1 MKSSIKHLLA
11 AALLVIAGSALAQA
25 TQPSTQDQTSSAA
38 QLAEQV
44 RRLNVRSPVAH
55 LTGQVMPI
63 PRNSVSQAAMTVLAT
78 PLATLNAPADG
89 VVIYQGPVAT
99 ASGEVDPGGLVLM
112 HGDGLYSVIS
122 SSMEW
127 QDVKL
132 LPPNGTSVVRGQSL
146 GNVNGGAVGRIPV
159 TWSLLSTA
167 DPRLLGLRNL
177 DQLNASLPPH
187 QAGFKTRSEA
197 LWAITSAQ
205 QLDTKRLL
213 DLGVLQINVG
223 IWKSDGYGF
232 RTVQGANDQGIAQDQ
247 LKITLKS
254 QAITWGERPVSLD
267 EAANVAFLLVKGVHD
282 VEISSGRIFKTEQ
295 RKSVEVQPGGV
306 TVQWIEKGR
315 QGDVTIA
322 KTGFAANAADTDLDR
337 VVEGQ
342 RASGGRASAR
352 QEART
357 SEILQALTAVA
368 EAPMPAGAAS
378 ADSAALDPLK
388 ASAQI
393 QQALAREAEAK
404 EQQRLT
410 QAANERQRLAQAI
423 AAQEQLRVAKE
434 AAAKEQLAR
443 AAEERERLAE
453 AAKAK
458 EQQRVA
464 QEAAA
469 KEQLA
474 RAAEERERLA
484 EAAKAKEQQRVAQ
497 EAAAKEQLA
506 RAAEERGRLVEA
518 ARAKELQRLAQESAA
533 REQLARTAEAKA
545 QARLA
550 EEAKEMQRVAQEA
563 AARERLAEAARA
575 QELERVAK
583 ESRVKE
589 QERLAKESAAKE
601 QARVALDARSRDE
614 ELTKLRQQIAKL
626 EDAKPVKEQKTV
638 YANRRALV
646 IGNDAYKQVT
656 QLVNA
661 REDAS
666 AMADSLRKVGYQ
678 VTLKLDLNE
687 KEMKIALRTFKSQ
700 IEGGD
705 EVLFFF
711 AGHGVQLGASNYLLP
726 IDIAGESEEQ
736 IKDDAMQLQK
746 VLDDINERK
755 AKLTLALIDA
765 CRDNPFKVAGRAIG
779 GRGLAPTTAAT
790 GQMVIFSA
798 GSGQQAL
805 DKMGPADKHKNG
817 VFTRVFLKE
826 MQLPGV
832 SIDRILRNVRTEVVE
847 MARSVGHEQ
856 VPAIYDQVVGDFY
869 FSK

>member
-11 AALLVIAGSALAQA
+11 AALLVIAGGALAQA
-25 TQPSTQDQTSSAA
+25 TQPLTQDQTSSAA
-38 QLAEQV
+38 QLAEQA
-44 RRLNVRSPVAH
+44 RRLDVRSPVA
-55 LTGQVMPI
+55 LAGQAMPI
-63 PRNSVSQAAMTVLAT
+63 PRNSVSQSGMTFLAT

-89 VVIYQGPVAT
+89 VVIYKGRIAT
-99 ASGEVDPGGLVLM
+99 ASGEVDAGGIVLM

-122 SSMEW
+122 SSMDW

-132 LPPNGTSVVRGQSL
+132 LPPNGTSVARGQFL
-146 GNVNGGAVGRIPV
+146 GNVNAGAVGRIPV

-187 QAGFKTRSEA
+187 QAGFKTSSEA
-197 LWAITSAQ
+197 LEAITSAQ
-205 QLDTKRLL
+205 QIDTKRLL

-315 QGDVTIA
+315 QGNVTIA

-337 VVEGQ
+337 LVEGQ
-342 RASGGRASAR
+342 RAGGGRASAR

-378 ADSAALDPLK
+378 ADGAALDPLK
-388 ASAQI
+388 ASTQV
-393 QQALAREAEAK
+393 QQALAREAEA
-404 EQQRLT
+404 QQRLA
-410 QAANERQRLAQAI
+410 QEAKERQRLAQEI
-423 AAQEQLRVAKE
+423 AAQEQQRVAKE
-434 AAAKEQLAR
+434 AAASEQLARAAEERERLAEVAKAKEQQRVAQEAAAREQLAR

-458 EQQRVA
+458 ER
-464 QEAAA
+464 
-469 KEQLA
+469 
-474 RAAEERERLA
+474 
-484 EAAKAKEQQRVAQ
+484 
-497 EAAAKEQLA
+497 
-506 RAAEERGRLVEA
+506 
-518 ARAKELQRLAQESAA
+518 QRLAQESAA
-533 REQLARTAEAKA
+533 REQLARAAEAKS

-589 QERLAKESAAKE
+589 QERLAKESVAKE
-601 QARVALDARSRDE
+601 QARVALDARARDE
-614 ELTKLRQQIAKL
+614 ELAKLRQQIAKL
-626 EDAKPVKEQKTV
+626 EDAKPAKEQKTV

-661 REDAS
+661 RADAI

-687 KEMKIALRTFKSQ
+687 KDMKIALRTFKSQ
-700 IEGGD
+700 VEGGD

-736 IKDDAMQLQK
+736 IKDDAMQLQR
-746 VLDDINERK
+746 VLDDIGERK

-805 DKMGPADKHKNG
+805 DKMGPTDKHKNG

-832 SIDRILRNVRTEVVE
+832 SIDRILRNVRTEVVA

>member
-11 AALLVIAGSALAQA
+11 AVLLVIAGGALAQA
-25 TQPSTQDQTSSAA
+25 TQPLTQDQTSSAA
-38 QLAEQV
+38 QLAEQA
-44 RRLNVRSPVAH
+44 RRLDVRSPVA
-55 LTGQVMPI
+55 LTGQAMPI

-99 ASGEVDPGGLVLM
+99 ANGEVDAGGLVLM

-122 SSMEW
+122 SSMDW

-132 LPPNGTSVVRGQSL
+132 LPPNGTSVARGQFL

-159 TWSLLSTA
+159 TWSLLSAA
-167 DPRLLGLRNL
+167 DARLVGLRNL

-187 QAGFKTRSEA
+187 QAGFKTSSEA
-197 LWAITSAQ
+197 LGAITSAQ
-205 QLDTKRLL
+205 QIDIKRLL

-232 RTVQGANDQGIAQDQ
+232 RTVQGANDPGIAQDQ

-337 VVEGQ
+337 LVEGQ

-404 EQQRLT
+404 EQ
-410 QAANERQRLAQAI
+410 
-423 AAQEQLRVAKE
+423 
-434 AAAKEQLAR
+434 LAR
-443 AAEERERLAE
+443 AAGERERLAE
-453 AAKAK
+453 ATKAK
-458 EQQRVA
+458 EQQRFA

-506 RAAEERGRLVEA
+506 RAAEARERLAEA

-533 REQLARTAEAKA
+533 REQLARAAEAK
-545 QARLA
+545 ARLA

-563 AARERLAEAARA
+563 VAKERLAEAARA

-589 QERLAKESAAKE
+589 QERLAKESVAKE

-614 ELTKLRQQIAKL
+614 ELVKLRQQIAKL

-656 QLVNA
+656 KLVNA
-661 REDAS
+661 REDAN

-746 VLDDINERK
+746 VLDDIGERK

-832 SIDRILRNVRTEVVE
+832 SIDRILRNVRTEVVA

>member
-11 AALLVIAGSALAQA
+11 AVLLVIAGGALAQT
-25 TQPSTQDQTSSAA
+25 TQPLTQDQTSSAA
-38 QLAEQV
+38 QLAEQA
-44 RRLNVRSPVAH
+44 RRLDVRSPVA
-55 LTGQVMPI
+55 LTGQAMPI
-63 PRNSVSQAAMTVLAT
+63 PRNSVSQAGMTVLAT

-99 ASGEVDPGGLVLM
+99 ANGEVDAGGLVLM

-122 SSMEW
+122 SSMDW

-132 LPPNGTSVVRGQSL
+132 LPPNGTSVARGQFL

-159 TWSLLSTA
+159 TWSLLSAA
-167 DPRLLGLRNL
+167 DARLVGLRNL

-187 QAGFKTRSEA
+187 QAGFKTSSEA
-197 LWAITSAQ
+197 LGAITSAQ
-205 QLDTKRLL
+205 QIDIKRLL

-337 VVEGQ
+337 LVEGQ

-388 ASAQI
+388 ASAQV
-393 QQALAREAEAK
+393 QQALARDAE
-404 EQQRLT
+404 
-410 QAANERQRLAQAI
+410 
-423 AAQEQLRVAKE
+423 
-434 AAAKEQLAR
+434 AKEQLAR
-443 AAEERERLAE
+443 AAGERERLAE
-453 AAKAK
+453 ATKAK
-458 EQQRVA
+458 EQQRFA

-506 RAAEERGRLVEA
+506 RAAEARERLAEA

-533 REQLARTAEAKA
+533 REQLARAAEAK
-545 QARLA
+545 ARLA

-563 AARERLAEAARA
+563 VAKERLAEAARA

-589 QERLAKESAAKE
+589 QERLAKESVAKE

-614 ELTKLRQQIAKL
+614 ELVKLRQQIAKL

-656 QLVNA
+656 KLVNA
-661 REDAS
+661 REDAN

-736 IKDDAMQLQK
+736 IKDDAMQLQR
-746 VLDDINERK
+746 VLDDIGERK

-832 SIDRILRNVRTEVVE
+832 SIDRILRNVRTEVVA

>member
-11 AALLVIAGSALAQA
+11 AVLLVIAGGALAQA
-25 TQPSTQDQTSSAA
+25 TQPLTQDQTSSAA
-38 QLAEQV
+38 QLAEQA
-44 RRLNVRSPVAH
+44 RRLDVRSPVA
-55 LTGQVMPI
+55 LTGQAMPI

-99 ASGEVDPGGLVLM
+99 ANGEVDAGGLVLM

-122 SSMEW
+122 SSMDW

-132 LPPNGTSVVRGQSL
+132 LPPNGTSVARGQFL

-177 DQLNASLPPH
+177 DQLSASLPPH
-187 QAGFKTRSEA
+187 QAGFKTSSEA
-197 LWAITSAQ
+197 LGAITSAQ
-205 QLDTKRLL
+205 QIDIKRLL

-254 QAITWGERPVSLD
+254 QAITWGERSVSLD

-295 RKSVEVQPGGV
+295 RKSVEVQAGGV

-337 VVEGQ
+337 LVEGQ

-388 ASAQI
+388 ATAQV

-404 EQQRLT
+404 EQQRLA
-410 QAANERQRLAQAI
+410 QAAKERQRLAQEI

-453 AAKAK
+453 AAKAR

-464 QEAAA
+464 QESAA

-484 EAAKAKEQQRVAQ
+484 
-497 EAAAKEQLA
+497 
-506 RAAEERGRLVEA
+506 EA

-533 REQLARTAEAKA
+533 REQLARAAEAK
-545 QARLA
+545 ARLA

-601 QARVALDARSRDE
+601 QVRVALDARTRDE
-614 ELTKLRQQIAKL
+614 ELAKLRQQIAKL
-626 EDAKPVKEQKTV
+626 EDAKSVKEQKTV

-661 REDAS
+661 REDAN

-678 VTLKLDLNE
+678 VTLKLDLTE

-746 VLDDINERK
+746 VLDDIGERK

-832 SIDRILRNVRTEVVE
+832 SIDRILRNVRTEVVA

>member
-11 AALLVIAGSALAQA
+11 AVLLVIAGGALAQA
-25 TQPSTQDQTSSAA
+25 TQPLTQDQTSSAA
-38 QLAEQV
+38 QLAEQA
-44 RRLNVRSPVAH
+44 RRLDVRSPVA
-55 LTGQVMPI
+55 LTGQAMPI

-99 ASGEVDPGGLVLM
+99 ANGEVDAGGLVLM

-122 SSMEW
+122 SSMDW

-132 LPPNGTSVVRGQSL
+132 LPPNGTSVARGQFL
-146 GNVNGGAVGRIPV
+146 GNINAGAVGRIPV
-159 TWSLLSTA
+159 TWSLLSAA
-167 DPRLLGLRNL
+167 DPRLVGLRNL

-187 QAGFKTRSEA
+187 QSGFKTSSEA
-197 LWAITSAQ
+197 LGAITSAQ
-205 QLDTKRLL
+205 QIDIKRLL
-213 DLGVLQINVG
+213 ELGVLQINVG

-254 QAITWGERPVSLD
+254 QAITWGERSVSLD

-295 RKSVEVQPGGV
+295 RKSVEVQAGGV

-337 VVEGQ
+337 LVEGQ

-388 ASAQI
+388 ATAQV

-404 EQQRLT
+404 EQQRLA
-410 QAANERQRLAQAI
+410 QAAKERQRLAQEI

-453 AAKAK
+453 AAKAT
-458 EQQRVA
+458 
-464 QEAAA
+464 
-469 KEQLA
+469 
-474 RAAEERERLA
+474 ER
-484 EAAKAKEQQRVAQ
+484 
-497 EAAAKEQLA
+497 
-506 RAAEERGRLVEA
+506 
-518 ARAKELQRLAQESAA
+518 QRLAQESAA
-533 REQLARTAEAKA
+533 REQLARAAEAK
-545 QARLA
+545 ARLA

-583 ESRVKE
+583 ESRAKE

-601 QARVALDARSRDE
+601 QVRVALDARTRDE
-614 ELTKLRQQIAKL
+614 ELAKLRQQIAKL
-626 EDAKPVKEQKTV
+626 EDAKSVKEQKTV

-656 QLVNA
+656 KLVNA
-661 REDAS
+661 REDAN

-678 VTLKLDLNE
+678 VTLKLDLTE

-746 VLDDINERK
+746 VLDDIGERK

-832 SIDRILRNVRTEVVE
+832 SIDRILRNVRTEVVA

>member
-11 AALLVIAGSALAQA
+11 AVLLVIAGGALAQA
-25 TQPSTQDQTSSAA
+25 TQPLTQDQTSSAA
-38 QLAEQV
+38 QLAEQA
-44 RRLNVRSPVAH
+44 RRLDVRSPVA
-55 LTGQVMPI
+55 LTGQAMPI
-63 PRNSVSQAAMTVLAT
+63 PRNSVSQAGMTVLAT

-99 ASGEVDPGGLVLM
+99 ANGEVDAGGLVLM

-122 SSMEW
+122 SSMDW

-132 LPPNGTSVVRGQSL
+132 LPPNGTSVARGQFL

-159 TWSLLSTA
+159 TWSLLSAA
-167 DPRLLGLRNL
+167 DARLVGLRNL

-187 QAGFKTRSEA
+187 QAGFKTSSEA
-197 LWAITSAQ
+197 LGAITSAQ
-205 QLDTKRLL
+205 QIDIKRLL

-337 VVEGQ
+337 LVEGQ

-388 ASAQI
+388 ASAQV
-393 QQALAREAEAK
+393 QQALARDAE
-404 EQQRLT
+404 
-410 QAANERQRLAQAI
+410 
-423 AAQEQLRVAKE
+423 
-434 AAAKEQLAR
+434 AKEQLAR
-443 AAEERERLAE
+443 AAGERERLAE
-453 AAKAK
+453 ATKAK
-458 EQQRVA
+458 EQQRFA

-506 RAAEERGRLVEA
+506 RAAEARERLAEA

-533 REQLARTAEAKA
+533 REQLARAAEAK
-545 QARLA
+545 ARLA

-563 AARERLAEAARA
+563 VAKERLAEAARA

-589 QERLAKESAAKE
+589 QERLAKESVAKE

-614 ELTKLRQQIAKL
+614 ELVKLRQQIAKL

-656 QLVNA
+656 KLVNA
-661 REDAS
+661 REDAN

-711 AGHGVQLGASNYLLP
+711 ADHGVQLGASNYLLP

-746 VLDDINERK
+746 VLDDIGERK

-832 SIDRILRNVRTEVVE
+832 SIDRILRNVRTEVVA

>member
-11 AALLVIAGSALAQA
+11 AVLLVIAGGALAQA
-25 TQPSTQDQTSSAA
+25 TQPLTQDQTSSAA
-38 QLAEQV
+38 QLAEQA
-44 RRLNVRSPVAH
+44 RRLDVRSPVA
-55 LTGQVMPI
+55 LTGQAMPI

-99 ASGEVDPGGLVLM
+99 ANGEVDAGGLVLM

-122 SSMEW
+122 SSMDW

-132 LPPNGTSVVRGQSL
+132 LPPNGTSVARGQFL
-146 GNVNGGAVGRIPV
+146 GNINAGAVGRIPV
-159 TWSLLSTA
+159 TWSLLSAA
-167 DPRLLGLRNL
+167 DPRLVGLRNL

-187 QAGFKTRSEA
+187 QSGFKTSSEA
-197 LWAITSAQ
+197 LGAITSAQ
-205 QLDTKRLL
+205 QIDIKRLL
-213 DLGVLQINVG
+213 ELGVLQINVG

-254 QAITWGERPVSLD
+254 QAITWGERSVSLD

-295 RKSVEVQPGGV
+295 RKSVEVQAGGV

-337 VVEGQ
+337 LVEGQ

-388 ASAQI
+388 ATAQV

-404 EQQRLT
+404 EQQRLA
-410 QAANERQRLAQAI
+410 QAAKERQRLAQEI

-453 AAKAK
+453 AAKAT
-458 EQQRVA
+458 
-464 QEAAA
+464 
-469 KEQLA
+469 
-474 RAAEERERLA
+474 ER
-484 EAAKAKEQQRVAQ
+484 
-497 EAAAKEQLA
+497 
-506 RAAEERGRLVEA
+506 
-518 ARAKELQRLAQESAA
+518 QRLAQESAA
-533 REQLARTAEAKA
+533 REQLARAAEAK
-545 QARLA
+545 ARLA

-583 ESRVKE
+583 ESRAKE

-601 QARVALDARSRDE
+601 QVRVVLDARTRDE
-614 ELTKLRQQIAKL
+614 ELAKLRQQIAKL
-626 EDAKPVKEQKTV
+626 EDAKSVKEQKTV

-656 QLVNA
+656 KLVNA
-661 REDAS
+661 REDAN

-678 VTLKLDLNE
+678 VTLKLDLTE

-746 VLDDINERK
+746 VLDDIGERK

-832 SIDRILRNVRTEVVE
+832 SIDRILRNVRTEVVA

>member
-11 AALLVIAGSALAQA
+11 AVLLVIAGGALAQA
-25 TQPSTQDQTSSAA
+25 TQPLTQDQTSSAA
-38 QLAEQV
+38 QLAEQA
-44 RRLNVRSPVAH
+44 RRLDVRSPVA
-55 LTGQVMPI
+55 LTGQAMPI
-63 PRNSVSQAAMTVLAT
+63 PRNSVSQAGMTVLAT

-99 ASGEVDPGGLVLM
+99 ANGEVDAGGLVLM

-122 SSMEW
+122 SSMDW

-132 LPPNGTSVVRGQSL
+132 LPPNGTSVARGQFL

-159 TWSLLSTA
+159 TWSLLSAA
-167 DPRLLGLRNL
+167 DARLVGLRNL

-187 QAGFKTRSEA
+187 QAGFKTSSEA
-197 LWAITSAQ
+197 LGAITSAQ
-205 QLDTKRLL
+205 QIDIKRLL

-295 RKSVEVQPGGV
+295 RKSVEVQAGGV

-337 VVEGQ
+337 LVEGQ

-388 ASAQI
+388 ATAQV

-404 EQQRLT
+404 EQQRLA
-410 QAANERQRLAQAI
+410 QAAKERQRLAQEI

-484 EAAKAKEQQRVAQ
+484 EAAKAT
-497 EAAAKEQLA
+497 
-506 RAAEERGRLVEA
+506 
-518 ARAKELQRLAQESAA
+518 ELQRLAQESAA
-533 REQLARTAEAKA
+533 REQLARAAEAK
-545 QARLA
+545 ARLA

-601 QARVALDARSRDE
+601 QVRVALDARTRDE
-614 ELTKLRQQIAKL
+614 ELAKLRQQIAKL
-626 EDAKPVKEQKTV
+626 EDAKSVKEQKTV

-661 REDAS
+661 REDAN

-678 VTLKLDLNE
+678 VTLKLDLTE

-746 VLDDINERK
+746 VLDDIGERK

-832 SIDRILRNVRTEVVE
+832 SIDRILRNVRTEVVA

>member
-11 AALLVIAGSALAQA
+11 AVLLVIAGGALAQA
-25 TQPSTQDQTSSAA
+25 TQPLTQDQTSSAA
-38 QLAEQV
+38 QLAEQA
-44 RRLNVRSPVAH
+44 RRLDVRSPVA
-55 LTGQVMPI
+55 LTGQAMPI
-63 PRNSVSQAAMTVLAT
+63 PRNSVSQAGMTVLAT

-99 ASGEVDPGGLVLM
+99 ANGEVDAGGLVLM

-122 SSMEW
+122 SSMDW

-132 LPPNGTSVVRGQSL
+132 LPPNGTSVARGQFL
-146 GNVNGGAVGRIPV
+146 GNINAGAVGRIPV
-159 TWSLLSTA
+159 TWSLLSAA
-167 DPRLLGLRNL
+167 DPRLVGLRNL

-187 QAGFKTRSEA
+187 QSGFKTSSEA
-197 LWAITSAQ
+197 LGAITSAQ
-205 QLDTKRLL
+205 QIDIKRLL
-213 DLGVLQINVG
+213 ELGVLQINVG

-337 VVEGQ
+337 LVEGQ

-404 EQQRLT
+404 EQ
-410 QAANERQRLAQAI
+410 
-423 AAQEQLRVAKE
+423 
-434 AAAKEQLAR
+434 LAR
-443 AAEERERLAE
+443 AAGERERLAE
-453 AAKAK
+453 ATKAK
-458 EQQRVA
+458 EQQRFA

-506 RAAEERGRLVEA
+506 RAAEARERLAEA

-533 REQLARTAEAKA
+533 REQLARAAEAK
-545 QARLA
+545 ARLA

-563 AARERLAEAARA
+563 VAKERLAEAARA

-589 QERLAKESAAKE
+589 QERLAKESVAKE

-614 ELTKLRQQIAKL
+614 ELVKLRQQIAKL

-656 QLVNA
+656 KLVNA
-661 REDAS
+661 REDAN

-736 IKDDAMQLQK
+736 IKDDAMQLQR
-746 VLDDINERK
+746 VLDDIGERK

-832 SIDRILRNVRTEVVE
+832 SIDRILRNVRTEVVA

>member
-11 AALLVIAGSALAQA
+11 AVLLVIAGGALAQA
-25 TQPSTQDQTSSAA
+25 TQPLTQDQTSSPA
-38 QLAEQV
+38 QLAEQA
-44 RRLNVRSPVAH
+44 RRLDVRSPVA
-55 LTGQVMPI
+55 LTGQAMPI
-63 PRNSVSQAAMTVLAT
+63 PRNSVSRAGMTVLAT

-99 ASGEVDPGGLVLM
+99 ANGEVDAGGLVLM

-122 SSMEW
+122 SSMDW

-132 LPPNGTSVVRGQSL
+132 LPPNGTSVARGQFL

-167 DPRLLGLRNL
+167 DARLVGLRNL

-187 QAGFKTRSEA
+187 QAGFKTSSEA
-197 LWAITSAQ
+197 LGAITSAQ
-205 QLDTKRLL
+205 QIDIKRLL

-337 VVEGQ
+337 LVEGQ

-388 ASAQI
+388 ATAQV
-393 QQALAREAEAK
+393 QQALAREAEA
-404 EQQRLT
+404 QQRLA
-410 QAANERQRLAQAI
+410 QAAKERQRLAQEI

-474 RAAEERERLA
+474 RAAEARERLA
-484 EAAKAKEQQRVAQ
+484 
-497 EAAAKEQLA
+497 
-506 RAAEERGRLVEA
+506 EA

-533 REQLARTAEAKA
+533 REQLARAAEAKV

-563 AARERLAEAARA
+563 VAKERLAEAARA

-589 QERLAKESAAKE
+589 QERLAKESVARE

-614 ELTKLRQQIAKL
+614 ELVKLRQQIAKL

-656 QLVNA
+656 KLVNA
-661 REDAS
+661 REDAN

-726 IDIAGESEEQ
+726 IDIAGESEDQ

-746 VLDDINERK
+746 VLDDIGERK

-832 SIDRILRNVRTEVVE
+832 SIDRILRNVRTEVVA

>member
-11 AALLVIAGSALAQA
+11 AVLLVIAGGALAQT
-25 TQPSTQDQTSSAA
+25 TQPLTQDQTSSAA
-38 QLAEQV
+38 QLAEQA
-44 RRLNVRSPVAH
+44 RRLDVRSPVA
-55 LTGQVMPI
+55 LTGQAMPI
-63 PRNSVSQAAMTVLAT
+63 PRNSVSQAGMTVLAT

-99 ASGEVDPGGLVLM
+99 ANGEVDAGGLVLM

-122 SSMEW
+122 SSMDW

-132 LPPNGTSVVRGQSL
+132 LPPNGTSVARGQFL

-159 TWSLLSTA
+159 TWSLLSAA
-167 DPRLLGLRNL
+167 DARLVGLRNL

-187 QAGFKTRSEA
+187 QAGFKTSSEA
-197 LWAITSAQ
+197 LGAITSAQ
-205 QLDTKRLL
+205 QIDIKRLL

-337 VVEGQ
+337 LVEGQ

-404 EQQRLT
+404 EQ
-410 QAANERQRLAQAI
+410 
-423 AAQEQLRVAKE
+423 
-434 AAAKEQLAR
+434 LAR
-443 AAEERERLAE
+443 AAGERERLAE
-453 AAKAK
+453 ATKAK
-458 EQQRVA
+458 EQQRFA

-506 RAAEERGRLVEA
+506 RAAEARERLAEA

-533 REQLARTAEAKA
+533 REQLARAAEAK
-545 QARLA
+545 ARLA

-563 AARERLAEAARA
+563 VAKERLAEAARA

-589 QERLAKESAAKE
+589 QERLAKESVAKE

-614 ELTKLRQQIAKL
+614 ELVKLRQQIAKL

-656 QLVNA
+656 KLVNA
-661 REDAS
+661 REDAN

-746 VLDDINERK
+746 VLDDIGERK

-832 SIDRILRNVRTEVVE
+832 SIDRILRNVRTEVVA

>member
-11 AALLVIAGSALAQA
+11 AVLLVIAGGALAQA
-25 TQPSTQDQTSSAA
+25 TQPLTQDQTSSAA
-38 QLAEQV
+38 QLAEQA
-44 RRLNVRSPVAH
+44 RRLDVRSPVA
-55 LTGQVMPI
+55 LTGQAMPI
-63 PRNSVSQAAMTVLAT
+63 PRNSVSQAGMTVLAT

-99 ASGEVDPGGLVLM
+99 ANGEVDAGGLVLM

-122 SSMEW
+122 SSMDW

-132 LPPNGTSVVRGQSL
+132 LPPNGTSVARGQFL

-159 TWSLLSTA
+159 TWSLLSAA
-167 DPRLLGLRNL
+167 DARLVGLRNL

-187 QAGFKTRSEA
+187 QAGFKTSSEA
-197 LWAITSAQ
+197 LGAITSAQ
-205 QLDTKRLL
+205 QIDIKRLL

-254 QAITWGERPVSLD
+254 QAITWGERSVSLD

-337 VVEGQ
+337 LVEGQ

-404 EQQRLT
+404 EQ
-410 QAANERQRLAQAI
+410 
-423 AAQEQLRVAKE
+423 
-434 AAAKEQLAR
+434 LAR
-443 AAEERERLAE
+443 AAGERERLAE
-453 AAKAK
+453 ATKAK
-458 EQQRVA
+458 EQQRFA

-506 RAAEERGRLVEA
+506 RAAEARERLAEA

-533 REQLARTAEAKA
+533 REQLARAAEAK
-545 QARLA
+545 ARLA

-563 AARERLAEAARA
+563 VAKERLAEAARA

-589 QERLAKESAAKE
+589 QERLAKESVAKE

-614 ELTKLRQQIAKL
+614 ELVKLRQQIAKL

-656 QLVNA
+656 KLVNA
-661 REDAS
+661 REDAN

-736 IKDDAMQLQK
+736 IKDDAMQLQR
-746 VLDDINERK
+746 VLDDIGERK

-832 SIDRILRNVRTEVVE
+832 SIDRILRNVRTEVVA

>member
-11 AALLVIAGSALAQA
+11 AVLLVIAGGALAQA
-25 TQPSTQDQTSSAA
+25 TQPLTQDQTSSAA
-38 QLAEQV
+38 QLAEQA
-44 RRLNVRSPVAH
+44 RRLDVRSPVA
-55 LTGQVMPI
+55 LTGQAMPI
-63 PRNSVSQAAMTVLAT
+63 PRNSVSQAGMTVLAT

-99 ASGEVDPGGLVLM
+99 ANGEVDAGGLVLM

-122 SSMEW
+122 SSMDW

-132 LPPNGTSVVRGQSL
+132 LPPNGTSVARGQFL

-159 TWSLLSTA
+159 TWSLLSAA
-167 DPRLLGLRNL
+167 DARLVGLRNL

-187 QAGFKTRSEA
+187 QAGFKTSSEA
-197 LWAITSAQ
+197 LGAITSAQ
-205 QLDTKRLL
+205 QIDIKRLL

-337 VVEGQ
+337 LVEGQ

-368 EAPMPAGAAS
+368 AAPMPAGAAS

-404 EQQRLT
+404 EQ
-410 QAANERQRLAQAI
+410 
-423 AAQEQLRVAKE
+423 
-434 AAAKEQLAR
+434 LAR
-443 AAEERERLAE
+443 AAGERERLAE
-453 AAKAK
+453 ATKAK
-458 EQQRVA
+458 EQQRFA

-506 RAAEERGRLVEA
+506 RAAEARERLAEA

-533 REQLARTAEAKA
+533 REQLARAAEAKV

-563 AARERLAEAARA
+563 VAKERLAEAARA

-589 QERLAKESAAKE
+589 QERLAKESVAKE

-614 ELTKLRQQIAKL
+614 ELVKLRQQIAKL

-656 QLVNA
+656 KLVNA
-661 REDAS
+661 REDAN

-736 IKDDAMQLQK
+736 IKDDAMQLQR
-746 VLDDINERK
+746 VLDDIGERK

-832 SIDRILRNVRTEVVE
+832 SIDRILRNVRTEVVA

>member
-11 AALLVIAGSALAQA
+11 AVLLVIAGGALAQA
-25 TQPSTQDQTSSAA
+25 TQPLTQDQTSSAA
-38 QLAEQV
+38 QLAEQA
-44 RRLNVRSPVAH
+44 RRLDVRSPVA
-55 LTGQVMPI
+55 LTGQAMPI

-99 ASGEVDPGGLVLM
+99 ANGEVDAGGLVLM

-122 SSMEW
+122 SSMDW

-132 LPPNGTSVVRGQSL
+132 LPPNGTSVARGQFL
-146 GNVNGGAVGRIPV
+146 GNINAGAVGRIPV
-159 TWSLLSTA
+159 TWSLLSAA
-167 DPRLLGLRNL
+167 DPRLVGLRNL

-187 QAGFKTRSEA
+187 QSGFKTSSEA
-197 LWAITSAQ
+197 LGAITSAQ
-205 QLDTKRLL
+205 QIDIKRLL
-213 DLGVLQINVG
+213 ELGVLQINVG

-254 QAITWGERPVSLD
+254 QAITWGERSVSLD

-295 RKSVEVQPGGV
+295 RKSVEVQAGGV

-337 VVEGQ
+337 LVEGQ

-388 ASAQI
+388 ASSQV
-393 QQALAREAEAK
+393 QQAQAREAEA
-404 EQQRLT
+404 QQRLA
-410 QAANERQRLAQAI
+410 QAAKERQRLAQEI

-453 AAKAK
+453 AAKAT
-458 EQQRVA
+458 
-464 QEAAA
+464 
-469 KEQLA
+469 
-474 RAAEERERLA
+474 
-484 EAAKAKEQQRVAQ
+484 
-497 EAAAKEQLA
+497 
-506 RAAEERGRLVEA
+506 
-518 ARAKELQRLAQESAA
+518 ELQRLAQESAA
-533 REQLARTAEAKA
+533 REQLARAAEAK
-545 QARLA
+545 ARLA

-583 ESRVKE
+583 ESRAKE

-601 QARVALDARSRDE
+601 QVRVVLDARTRDE
-614 ELTKLRQQIAKL
+614 ELAKLRQQIAKL
-626 EDAKPVKEQKTV
+626 EDAKSVKEQKTV

-656 QLVNA
+656 KLVNA
-661 REDAS
+661 REDAN

-678 VTLKLDLNE
+678 VTLKLDLTE

-746 VLDDINERK
+746 VLDDIGERK

-832 SIDRILRNVRTEVVE
+832 SIDRILRNVRTEVVA

>member
-11 AALLVIAGSALAQA
+11 AVLLVIAGGALAQA
-25 TQPSTQDQTSSAA
+25 TQPLTQDQTSSAA
-38 QLAEQV
+38 QLAEQA
-44 RRLNVRSPVAH
+44 RRLDVRSPVA
-55 LTGQVMPI
+55 LTGQAMPI

-99 ASGEVDPGGLVLM
+99 ANGEVDAGGLVLM

-122 SSMEW
+122 SSMDW

-132 LPPNGTSVVRGQSL
+132 LPPNGTSVARGQFL
-146 GNVNGGAVGRIPV
+146 GNINAGAVGRIPV
-159 TWSLLSTA
+159 TWSLLSAA
-167 DPRLLGLRNL
+167 DPRLVGLRNL

-187 QAGFKTRSEA
+187 QSGFKTSSEA
-197 LWAITSAQ
+197 LGAITSAQ
-205 QLDTKRLL
+205 QIDIKRLL
-213 DLGVLQINVG
+213 ELGVLQINVG

-295 RKSVEVQPGGV
+295 RKSVEVQAGGV

-337 VVEGQ
+337 LVEGQ

-388 ASAQI
+388 ATAQV

-404 EQQRLT
+404 EQQRLA
-410 QAANERQRLAQAI
+410 QAAKERQRLAQEI

-453 AAKAK
+453 AAKAT
-458 EQQRVA
+458 
-464 QEAAA
+464 
-469 KEQLA
+469 
-474 RAAEERERLA
+474 
-484 EAAKAKEQQRVAQ
+484 
-497 EAAAKEQLA
+497 
-506 RAAEERGRLVEA
+506 
-518 ARAKELQRLAQESAA
+518 ELQRLAQESAA
-533 REQLARTAEAKA
+533 REQLARAAEAK
-545 QARLA
+545 ARLA

-583 ESRVKE
+583 ESRAKE

-601 QARVALDARSRDE
+601 QVRVALDARTRDE
-614 ELTKLRQQIAKL
+614 ELAKLRQQIAKL
-626 EDAKPVKEQKTV
+626 EDAKSVKEQKTV

-661 REDAS
+661 REDAN

-678 VTLKLDLNE
+678 VTLKLDLTE

-746 VLDDINERK
+746 VLDDIGERK

-779 GRGLAPTTAAT
+779 GRGLAPTTAAP

-832 SIDRILRNVRTEVVE
+832 SIDRILRNVRTEVVA

>member
-25 TQPSTQDQTSSAA
+25 TQPLTQDQTSSAA
-38 QLAEQV
+38 QLAEQA
-44 RRLNVRSPVAH
+44 RRLDVRSPVA
-55 LTGQVMPI
+55 LTGQAMPI
-63 PRNSVSQAAMTVLAT
+63 PRNSVSQAGMTFLAT

-89 VVIYQGPVAT
+89 VVIYQGPIAT
-99 ASGEVDPGGLVLM
+99 ASGEVDAGGLVLM

-167 DPRLLGLRNL
+167 DPRLVGLRNL
-177 DQLNASLPPH
+177 DQLNASVPPH
-187 QAGFKTRSEA
+187 QSGFKTSSEA
-197 LWAITSAQ
+197 LGVITSAQ
-205 QLDTKRLL
+205 QIDTKRLL

-232 RTVQGANDQGIAQDQ
+232 RAVQGANDQGIAQDQ

-267 EAANVAFLLVKGVHD
+267 EAANAAFLLVKGVHD
-282 VEISSGRIFKTEQ
+282 VEISTGRIFKKEQ
-295 RKSVEVQPGGV
+295 RKSVEVQSGGV

-357 SEILQALTAVA
+357 SEILQALTALA

-388 ASAQI
+388 ATAQV
-393 QQALAREAEAK
+393 QQALAREAEA
-404 EQQRLT
+404 QQRLA
-410 QAANERQRLAQAI
+410 QEANERQRLAQETATK
-423 AAQEQLRVAKE
+423 EQQRVAKE
-434 AAAKEQLAR
+434 VAAKEQLAR

-484 EAAKAKEQQRVAQ
+484 EAAKAKELQRVAQ

-506 RAAEERGRLVEA
+506 RAAEDRERLAEA
-518 ARAKELQRLAQESAA
+518 ARAKERQRLAQESAA
-533 REQLARTAEAKA
+533 REQLARAAEAK
-545 QARLA
+545 ARLA

-589 QERLAKESAAKE
+589 QERLAKESVAKE

-614 ELTKLRQQIAKL
+614 ELARLRQQIAKL
-626 EDAKPVKEQKTV
+626 EDAKPAKEQKTV

-661 REDAS
+661 RADAS

-687 KEMKIALRTFKSQ
+687 KDMKIALRTFKSQ

-832 SIDRILRNVRTEVVE
+832 SIDRILRNVRTEVVA

>member
-11 AALLVIAGSALAQA
+11 AVLLVIAGGALAQA
-25 TQPSTQDQTSSAA
+25 TQPLTQDQTSSAA
-38 QLAEQV
+38 QLAEQA
-44 RRLNVRSPVAH
+44 RRLDVRSPVA
-55 LTGQVMPI
+55 LTGQAMPI

-99 ASGEVDPGGLVLM
+99 ANGEVDAGGLVLM

-122 SSMEW
+122 SSMDW

-132 LPPNGTSVVRGQSL
+132 LPPNGTSVARGQFL

-159 TWSLLSTA
+159 TWSLLSAA
-167 DPRLLGLRNL
+167 DARLVGLRNL

-187 QAGFKTRSEA
+187 QAGFKTSSEA
-197 LWAITSAQ
+197 LGAITSAQ
-205 QLDTKRLL
+205 QIDIKRLL

-337 VVEGQ
+337 LVEGQ

-368 EAPMPAGAAS
+368 AAPMPAGAAS

-404 EQQRLT
+404 EQLAR
-410 QAANERQRLAQAI
+410 AAGERERLAEATKAKEQQRF
-423 AAQEQLRVAKE
+423 AQE
-434 AAAKEQLAR
+434 AATKEQLAR

-464 QEAAA
+464 QEAAV

-474 RAAEERERLA
+474 RAAEARERLA
-484 EAAKAKEQQRVAQ
+484 
-497 EAAAKEQLA
+497 
-506 RAAEERGRLVEA
+506 EA

-533 REQLARTAEAKA
+533 REQLARAAEAK
-545 QARLA
+545 ARLA

-563 AARERLAEAARA
+563 AAKERLAEAARA

-589 QERLAKESAAKE
+589 QERLAKESVAKE

-614 ELTKLRQQIAKL
+614 ELVKLRQQIAKL

-656 QLVNA
+656 KLVNA
-661 REDAS
+661 REDAN

-746 VLDDINERK
+746 VLDDIGERK

-832 SIDRILRNVRTEVVE
+832 SIDRILRNVRTEVVA

>member
-1 MKSSIKHLLA
+1 M
-11 AALLVIAGSALAQA
+11 
-25 TQPSTQDQTSSAA
+25 
-38 QLAEQV
+38 
-44 RRLNVRSPVAH
+44 
-55 LTGQVMPI
+55 
-63 PRNSVSQAAMTVLAT
+63 
-78 PLATLNAPADG
+78 
-89 VVIYQGPVAT
+89 
-99 ASGEVDPGGLVLM
+99 
-112 HGDGLYSVIS
+112 
-122 SSMEW
+122 
-127 QDVKL
+127 
-132 LPPNGTSVVRGQSL
+132 
-146 GNVNGGAVGRIPV
+146 
-159 TWSLLSTA
+159 
-167 DPRLLGLRNL
+167 
-177 DQLNASLPPH
+177 
-187 QAGFKTRSEA
+187 
-197 LWAITSAQ
+197 
-205 QLDTKRLL
+205 
-213 DLGVLQINVG
+213 
-223 IWKSDGYGF
+223 
-232 RTVQGANDQGIAQDQ
+232 
-247 LKITLKS
+247 
-254 QAITWGERPVSLD
+254 
-267 EAANVAFLLVKGVHD
+267 
-282 VEISSGRIFKTEQ
+282 
-295 RKSVEVQPGGV
+295 
-306 TVQWIEKGR
+306 
-315 QGDVTIA
+315 
-322 KTGFAANAADTDLDR
+322 
-337 VVEGQ
+337 
-342 RASGGRASAR
+342 
-352 QEART
+352 
-357 SEILQALTAVA
+357 
-368 EAPMPAGAAS
+368 
-378 ADSAALDPLK
+378 
-388 ASAQI
+388 
-393 QQALAREAEAK
+393 
-404 EQQRLT
+404 
-410 QAANERQRLAQAI
+410 
-423 AAQEQLRVAKE
+423 
-434 AAAKEQLAR
+434 
-443 AAEERERLAE
+443 AE

-484 EAAKAKEQQRVAQ
+484 EAAKAT
-497 EAAAKEQLA
+497 
-506 RAAEERGRLVEA
+506 ER
-518 ARAKELQRLAQESAA
+518 QRLAQESAA
-533 REQLARTAEAKA
+533 REQLARAAEAK
-545 QARLA
+545 ARLA

-583 ESRVKE
+583 ESRAKE

-601 QARVALDARSRDE
+601 QVRVVLDARTRDE
-614 ELTKLRQQIAKL
+614 ELAKLRQQIAKL
-626 EDAKPVKEQKTV
+626 EDAKSVKEQKTV

-656 QLVNA
+656 KLVNA
-661 REDAS
+661 REDAN

-678 VTLKLDLNE
+678 VTLKLDLTE

-746 VLDDINERK
+746 VLDDIGERK

-832 SIDRILRNVRTEVVE
+832 SIDRILRNVRTEVVA